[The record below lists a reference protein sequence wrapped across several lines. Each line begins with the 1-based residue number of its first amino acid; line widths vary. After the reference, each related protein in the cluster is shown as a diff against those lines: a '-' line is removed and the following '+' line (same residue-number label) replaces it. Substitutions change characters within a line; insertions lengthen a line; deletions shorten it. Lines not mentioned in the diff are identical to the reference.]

1 MDAFNGNWKR
11 HGLIHVPVIPDSSP
25 GRPPKPVVGEWTDT
39 RLREAHRRFNEGD
52 RSLLVREGERVYQ
65 ARRKRAQRAGHMSPV
80 DRVWAEKNAVKSS
93 WVLDTKNNRRASV
106 SNTT

>member
-1 MDAFNGNWKR
+1 MDAFNGNWSKR
-11 HGLIHVPVIPDSSP
+11 GLIHVPIAPESP

-65 ARRKRAQRAGHMSPV
+65 ARRKRAQRAGAMSPV
-80 DRVWAEKNAVKSS
+80 DRVWATRAAVKGS
-93 WVLDTKNNRRASV
+93 WVWDTKQNRMC
-106 SNTT
+106 

>member
-11 HGLIHVPVIPDSSP
+11 HGLIHVPVIPAAVP
-25 GRPPKPVVGEWTDT
+25 GRPPKPVVGEWTDE
-39 RLREAHRRFNEGD
+39 RLRSAHRRFNEGE

-80 DRVWAEKNAVKSS
+80 DRVWATRAAVKGS
-93 WVLDTKNNRRASV
+93 WLQYERDNRR
-106 SNTT
+106 